1 MAGKFR
7 STKSFSG
14 INVVVEKTSYQILG
28 ILILPP
34 STEISEL
41 TIVVKKKYNDT
52 SQGYIIL
59 ENRRENLKLNVAS
72 SRYLLFGF
80 ALLYFVLFC
89 FVFFHSYFL
98 YFFFKKLKPFSDQIN
113 SKN

>member
-7 STKSFSG
+7 STTSFSG

-41 TIVVKKKYNDT
+41 TIVVKKKKYNDT
-52 SQGYIIL
+52 SRGYIIL
-59 ENRRENLKLNVAS
+59 ANRRENLKFNVAS
-72 SRYLLFGF
+72 SRDLLFGF
-80 ALLYFVLFC
+80 ALLYFVLF
-89 FVFFHSYFL
+89 
-98 YFFFKKLKPFSDQIN
+98 
-113 SKN
+113 